1 MKKIGFIG
9 TGNMG
14 GALAYAASLSKLGEI
29 YLANRT
35 PAKAKELAKKYHVN
49 YVTNKKAA
57 SLDYVFIGVKPH
69 QVKAL
74 IKDIKSEFKKDVVLV
89 SMAAGVT
96 IDSLKEYAGDVKIIR
111 ILPNTPVLVG
121 EGMSLYSCSDDVKKE
136 DVEYFLEL
144 MKYSGKLE
152 YIDESL
158 IDAASSITGCGP
170 AFADMF
176 IDALADGGVAC
187 GLTRKQA
194 IRFASQML
202 VGTGKLQLE
211 TQKHPDQLKDEVCSP
226 GGSTIEGVIALEKG
240 GFRVGVIEAVMASYN
255 KNKKLG

>member
-14 GALAYAASLSKLGEI
+14 GALAYAASLSKVGEI

-35 PAKAKELAKKYHVN
+35 PSKAEELAKKYNVSF
-49 YVTNKKAA
+49 VTNKEAA
-57 SLDYVFIGVKPH
+57 KCDYVFIGVKPH
-69 QVKAL
+69 QVEKL
-74 IKDIKSEFKKDVVLV
+74 LKDLKDQFNPNTVLV

-96 IDSLKEYAGDVKIIR
+96 IKKLEEYAGDIKIIR
-111 ILPNTPVLVG
+111 ILPNTAVMVN
-121 EGMSLYSCSDDVKKE
+121 EGMSLYSYNDNISKDDI
-136 DVEYFLEL
+136 DYFLEL
-144 MKYSGKLE
+144 MQHSGKLE
-152 YIDESL
+152 HIEESL

-187 GLTRKQA
+187 GVPRKQA

-202 VGTGKLQLE
+202 IGAGKLALE
-211 TQKHPDQLKDEVCSP
+211 SNKHPDQLKDEVCSP

-240 GFRVGVIEAVMASYN
+240 GFRASVINAVISSYN